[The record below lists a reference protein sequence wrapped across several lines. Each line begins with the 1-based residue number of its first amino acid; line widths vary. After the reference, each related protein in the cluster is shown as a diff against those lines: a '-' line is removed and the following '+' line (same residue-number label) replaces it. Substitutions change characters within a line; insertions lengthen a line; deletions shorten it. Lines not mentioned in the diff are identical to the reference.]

1 MAGEPGDSM
10 GLVHD
15 SIAIHLSADVFHVF
29 GRGGWRHSLVCAA
42 MGIPM
47 CPSTASVF
55 LGVVPSR
62 TSGASFK
69 HPNPRTEVRCWF
81 SLGKLHKCAAVIL
94 TTNKVCRKTG
104 EKENP
109 TQTETNGL
117 PAHSLSSCG
126 N

>member
-1 MAGEPGDSM
+1 MAEPSDNM
-10 GLVHD
+10 GLVHN
-15 SIAIHLSADVFHVF
+15 SIASNLSADVF

-47 CPSTASVF
+47 CPSTAGVF
-55 LGVVPSR
+55 VGVVPSH
-62 TSGASFK
+62 TSGVSFK
-69 HPNPRTEVRCWF
+69 HPNPRTEVRCRF
-81 SLGKLHKCAAVIL
+81 SLGKLHKCAAVLL
-94 TTNKVCRKTG
+94 TTNKACRKTG
-104 EKENP
+104 EKKNP